1 MTVASDLPL
10 PVLGARLR
18 EARRARGMSQA
29 DAAAGIGVSRPTLIA
44 VEQGKRV
51 PAAAELVDFARLYG
65 RDVHE
70 LVRDTPP
77 VEALTARFRAVEK
90 DSGDTK
96 AAVDELQRLAD
107 DVHELELSE
116 GLTTQ
121 RRWPDEYDVVGLSSA
136 AAATLAADE
145 ERKRLGLG
153 DGPLLN
159 LRQML
164 ESDVG
169 LRVFALPMPSA
180 VAGLFAVVEPVG
192 GCIGINSRHPF
203 ERQRWTLA
211 HEYGHF
217 LLHRYSAEVTS
228 VVPGRSRDEQTAE
241 AFAAAFLMPKDG
253 LIRRFQQARRQRGGT
268 VTAVDVLQLGAAY
281 EVSAQAMALRLE
293 DLEMLAGGWW
303 ESLVQRGLK
312 VQEARDSLGIAT
324 QSRDEDTVP
333 KRAQYLAV
341 EAFLEGRLSEGRLAR
356 LLRVDRVAARDVVQ
370 RLAGSQDVAHEGE
383 TQRWLWEPESETQAS
398 D

>member
-1 MTVASDLPL
+1 MTIVNDVPM

-44 VEQGKRV
+44 VEQGKRT
-51 PAAAELVDFARLYG
+51 PTPGELVELARLYG

-77 VEALTARFRAVEK
+77 VEAMTARFRAAEQM
-90 DSGDTK
+90 GLDTQT
-96 AAVDELQRLAD
+96 AVDELQRLAD
-107 DVHELELSE
+107 DVHELEVSE
-116 GLTTQ
+116 GLTAH
-121 RRWPDEYDVVGLSSA
+121 RRWPDEYDVTGLSPDT
-136 AAATLAADE
+136 AATLAAEE

-153 DGPLLN
+153 DGPVWN

-164 ESDVG
+164 ETDVG
-169 LRVFALPMPSA
+169 LRVFSYPMPSP

-192 GCIGINSRHPF
+192 GCIGINARHPF

-228 VVPGRSRDEQTAE
+228 LKPGRSRDEQTAE

-253 LIRRFQQARRQRGGT
+253 LTRRFQQARRQRGGT

-281 EVSAQAMALRLE
+281 QVSAQAIAFRLE
-293 DLEMLAGGWW
+293 DLGLLAGGWW
-303 ESLVQRGLK
+303 DSLMQRGLK
-312 VQEARDSLGIAT
+312 VHEARDSLGIAT
-324 QSRDEDTVP
+324 QSRDEDTMP
-333 KRAQYLAV
+333 KRTQYLAV
-341 EAFLEGRLSEGRLAR
+341 EAYLEGRLSEGRLAR
-356 LLRVDRVAARDVVQ
+356 LLRLDRVAARDVVQ
-370 RLAGSQDVAHEGE
+370 RLVGSEDVANEGE
-383 TQRWLWEPESETQAS
+383 TQRWLWEPRPGTEPS

>member
-1 MTVASDLPL
+1 MTIVNDLPL

-18 EARRARGMSQA
+18 EARRARGMSQV

-51 PAAAELVDFARLYG
+51 PSASELVELARLYG

-77 VEALTARFRAVEK
+77 VEALSARFRAIERG
-90 DSGDTK
+90 SLDTK

-116 GLTTQ
+116 GLISQ
-121 RRWPDEYDVVGLSSA
+121 RRWPEEYDVAGLSPDA
-136 AAATLAADE
+136 AAALAADE

-153 DGPLLN
+153 DGPVSN
-159 LRQML
+159 LRQVL
-164 ESDVG
+164 ETDVG
-169 LRVFALPMPSA
+169 LRVFSLAMPSQ

-192 GCIGINSRHPF
+192 GCIGINARHPF

-228 VVPGRSRDEQTAE
+228 VMPGKSRDEQTAE

-253 LIRRFQQARRQRGGT
+253 LTRRFQQARRQRGGQ
-268 VTAVDVLQLGAAY
+268 VTAVDVLQLGASY
-281 EVSAQAMALRLE
+281 EVSAQAVALRLE
-293 DLEMLAGGWW
+293 DLGLLAGGWW
-303 ESLVQRGLK
+303 DSLVERGLK
-312 VQEARDSLGIAT
+312 VQEARDTLGIAM

-333 KRAQYLAV
+333 KRTQYLAV

-356 LLRVDRVAARDVVQ
+356 VLRLDRVSARDVVR
-370 RLAGSQDVAHEGE
+370 RLAGSEDVAHEGR
-383 TQRWLWEPESETQAS
+383 TQRWLWEPESGARAG